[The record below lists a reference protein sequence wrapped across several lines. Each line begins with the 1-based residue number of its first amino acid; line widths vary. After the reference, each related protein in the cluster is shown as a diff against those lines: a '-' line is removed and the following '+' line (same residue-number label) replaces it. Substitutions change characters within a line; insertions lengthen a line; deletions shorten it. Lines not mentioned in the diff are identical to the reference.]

1 MIIKTFSAKIQAKQ
15 NEIEANLNPDIKAE
29 IESKDDHPFY
39 QAFCTL
45 HEGKGRPT
53 MIGKK
58 AVNINFPR
66 EAIKTVKKCVRAT
79 LQAFAD
85 HQPGTNSTYQRPSFG
100 KIAGHYEKN
109 IEGKLSHV
117 VIFYHPPGIR
127 AEARNFDSCSHE
139 GEWLLKEENGEVSA
153 IAMESFTGV
162 ALLRGNET
170 PPALKGALKIGTLQA
185 HEAPGNGE
193 PGNVV
198 PPGNGI
204 IQENRMDLST
214 LPFSEFK
221 TLVNAEINRRQMWP
235 SDFFNLDVIKKD
247 RNFSTE
253 FEKMTDLSSEINTLK
268 TQLETLTGEKTAL
281 EQERNKATAT
291 PRLQEKIKDHPE
303 KLAAYITREY
313 GNSNLTDYTD
323 KGLEEFIK
331 NSVGRYEQD
340 IKFFG
345 VSTDDNSLLPP
356 GGKPP
361 EDKEI
366 DYTNPLENPLTKD
379 LFKEDGSLK

>member
-15 NEIEANLNPDIKAE
+15 NEIEANLNPGIKAE

-85 HQPGTNSTYQRPSFG
+85 HQPGTNSTYQRPAFG

-109 IEGKLSHV
+109 INGKLGHV
-117 VIFYHPPGIR
+117 AIFYHPPEIR
-127 AEARNFDSCSHE
+127 AEAKNFDSCSHE

-153 IAMESFTGV
+153 VSMESFTGV

-185 HEAPGNGE
+185 HEHPGNGE
-193 PGNVV
+193 PGNLV
-198 PPGNGI
+198 PPGKGI
-204 IQENRMDLST
+204 KETIMDLST
-214 LPFSEFK
+214 LSISEFN
-221 TLVNAEINRRQMWP
+221 TLVKAEINRRQMWP
-235 SDFFNLDVIKKD
+235 SDFFNLDVIKRD

-253 FEKMTDLSSEINTLK
+253 FEKMTALSSEVNTLK
-268 TQLETLTGEKTAL
+268 TQVETLTGEKTAL

-303 KLAAYITREY
+303 KLAAYISREY
-313 GNSNLTDYTD
+313 GNSKLTDYTD
-323 KGLEEFIK
+323 KGLDEFIK

-345 VSTDDNSLLPP
+345 ITKGDNPPLPP
-356 GGKPP
+356 GGDPP

-366 DYTNPLENPLTKD
+366 DYTDPLQNPLTKD
-379 LFKEDGSLK
+379 LFKDGNLK